1 MKIYTKS
8 IEEYATDVIA
18 MEERAT
24 CRFSEQSTIDSH
36 IEIVKSNAK
45 RLVRALAE
53 LEDDT
58 TALQDYYI
66 QKAVYI
72 GERRGN
78 EDCKVLSD
86 RITDI
91 RIEQRRK
98 EREEM
103 ERREDMELL
112 EDILTAK
119 VEDLCEEDVEDMY
132 ELVEKYGEHMT
143 EDQHARFEDIHM
155 TLAEIAE
162 DEEIAFAN
170 ELYNQM
176 LEEERQMFHD
186 YIESDEYHESIQ
198 QKIDEQFGNDENR
211 KRIVIEDVVVTGSLY
226 IPCNRCDGKGI
237 IDQYHYICF
246 GRCFKCDGKGRL

>member
-24 CRFSEQSTIDSH
+24 CEFSEQSTIESH
-36 IEIVKSNAK
+36 IEIVKSNVK
-45 RLVRALAE
+45 RLVRALAA

-66 QKAVYI
+66 QRAVYI
-72 GERRGN
+72 GARRDN

-91 RIEQRRK
+91 RMEQRRK

-112 EDILTAK
+112 EDILSAK
-119 VEDLCEEDVEDMY
+119 IEDLCEEDIEDMY
-132 ELVEKYGEHMT
+132 ALEEKYDEHMT
-143 EDQHARFEDIHM
+143 EEQHARFQDIHLA
-155 TLAEIAE
+155 LAEMAE
-162 DEEIAFAN
+162 DEETAFVN

-176 LEEERQMFHD
+176 IEEEQH
-186 YIESDEYHESIQ
+186 SD
-198 QKIDEQFGNDENR
+198 
-211 KRIVIEDVVVTGSLY
+211 T
-226 IPCNRCDGKGI
+226 
-237 IDQYHYICF
+237 
-246 GRCFKCDGKGRL
+246 